1 MPTLGG
7 KVFWGDNFIYA
18 GWRIQEN
25 VVTGHHRLLD
35 PDDVRQAW
43 GTYAQCL
50 AVLSEI
56 RSEQNIAPAGRH
68 LVLLLHGLGR
78 SKDSFGDVPE
88 KLREAGYD
96 VVGLNY
102 PELIWH
108 RFCHQSFSLLS

>member
-43 GTYAQCL
+43 GTYT
-50 AVLSEI
+50 
-56 RSEQNIAPAGRH
+56 NGH
-68 LVLLLHGLGR
+68 
-78 SKDSFGDVPE
+78 
-88 KLREAGYD
+88 
-96 VVGLNY
+96 
-102 PELIWH
+102 
-108 RFCHQSFSLLS
+108 